1 MELEKFINVSF
12 VIIIIALGS
21 IAASL
26 YKIAE
31 IRMDIIQ
38 TDLVFIKADS
48 KSVKNDVIAIGIEA
62 GYMVANYREMQRKVD
77 LIDKHIDSC
86 RQ

>member
-1 MELEKFINVSF
+1 
-12 VIIIIALGS
+12 
-21 IAASL
+21 
-26 YKIAE
+26 
-31 IRMDIIQ
+31 MDIIQ
-38 TDLVFIKADS
+38 TDLVSIKGDS
-48 KSVKNDVIAIGIEA
+48 KSVKNDIIAIGIEV